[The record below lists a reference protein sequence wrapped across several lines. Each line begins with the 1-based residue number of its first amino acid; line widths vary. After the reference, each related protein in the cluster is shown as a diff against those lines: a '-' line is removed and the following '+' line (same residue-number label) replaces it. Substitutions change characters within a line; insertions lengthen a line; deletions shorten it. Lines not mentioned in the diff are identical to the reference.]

1 MLYILLG
8 LFSALIVGLDQLTKY
23 LTVAYIPLWEHRSF
37 LPGVLGLTYT
47 QNTGAAFSV
56 FQGQYW
62 LFFLI
67 FALFCLFIVWS
78 VWKKLLPFTTF
89 ELWCLAAIFGGG
101 LGNLLDRVFRGY
113 VVDMLET
120 DFMTFPI
127 FNVADCF
134 ITCGTILLLIHVLFF
149 NKEFLKSEKKG
160 HDKTAK

>member
-1 MLYILLG
+1 M
-8 LFSALIVGLDQLTKY
+8 
-23 LTVAYIPLWEHRSF
+23 
-37 LPGVLGLTYT
+37 LGLTYT

-56 FQGQYW
+56 FQGQDW

-120 DFMTFPI
+120 EFMTFPI

>member
-1 MLYILLG
+1 MLYLLLG

-23 LTVAYIPLWEHRSF
+23 LTVTYIPLWERRSF

-56 FQGQYW
+56 LQGQGW
-62 LFFLI
+62 LFYLI
-67 FALFCLFIVWS
+67 FALFCVFLLWAIR
-78 VWKKLLPFTTF
+78 KKLLPFTKF

-101 LGNLLDRVFRGY
+101 LGNLLDRAFRGY

-120 DFMTFPI
+120 EFMTFPI

-134 ITCGTILLLIHVLFF
+134 ITCGTILLLVHILFL
-149 NKEFLKSEKKG
+149 NKEFLKSEKKS
-160 HDKTAK
+160 HDKTV